1 MNLIRSLPRLL
12 TNTSKNNDDYGISD
26 NLLGMFAIHGIFCK
40 GLLGL
45 FTLYSQNTLSY
56 SIHIGMDSITSIPDL
71 LINQIP
77 KIQITMRYFFDRDG
91 NYAGSSMQG
100 WEILLLLLFPVALI
114 IFLVFLPFYVFY
126 KYNSREEDKKYEEEH
141 PEILKVDS
149 YITCWYPWH
158 RYSVA
163 YTLALIFWV
172 IAFIIGILS

>member
-1 MNLIRSLPRLL
+1 MIRSLPRLL
-12 TNTSKNNDDYGISD
+12 TNTSKNNDYSISD

-45 FTLYSQNTLSY
+45 FTLYSQNTLSRF
-56 SIHIGMDSITSIPDL
+56 IHLGMDSITSISNL
-71 LINQIP
+71 SINQIH

-114 IFLVFLPFYVFY
+114 IFFVFLPFFILA
-126 KYNSREEDKKYEEEH
+126 KYNAREEDKKYEEEH

-158 RYSVA
+158 RYSVE

-172 IAFIIGILS
+172 CGLLISLLN

>member
-1 MNLIRSLPRLL
+1 MIRSLPRLL
-12 TNTSKNNDDYGISD
+12 TNTSKNNDYSISD

-45 FTLYSQNTLSY
+45 FTLYSQNTLSRF
-56 SIHIGMDSITSIPDL
+56 IHIGMDSITSIFNL
-71 LINQIP
+71 SINQIH

-91 NYAGSSMQG
+91 NYAGTSMQG

-114 IFLVFLPFYVFY
+114 IFFVFLPFFILA
-126 KYNSREEDKKYEEEH
+126 KYNAREEDKKYEEEH
-141 PEILKVDS
+141 PEILKADS

>member
-1 MNLIRSLPRLL
+1 
-12 TNTSKNNDDYGISD
+12 
-26 NLLGMFAIHGIFCK
+26 
-40 GLLGL
+40 
-45 FTLYSQNTLSY
+45 
-56 SIHIGMDSITSIPDL
+56 MDGITSIPDL

-114 IFLVFLPFYVFY
+114 IFLVFLPFYVFH
-126 KYNSREEDKKYEEEH
+126 KYSSREEDKKYEEEH

-158 RYSVA
+158 RYSTP
-163 YTLALIFWV
+163 YTLTLILWV

>member
-1 MNLIRSLPRLL
+1 MIRSLPRLL
-12 TNTSKNNDDYGISD
+12 TNTSENNDYCISD
-26 NLLGMFAIHGIFCK
+26 NLLGMFAIHCIFCK

-45 FTLYSQNTLSY
+45 FTLYSQNTLSRF
-56 SIHIGMDSITSIPDL
+56 IHLGMVGITSISDL

-100 WEILLLLLFPVALI
+100 WEIILLRLFPVALI
-114 IFLVFLPFYVFY
+114 IFFVFLPFFILA
-126 KYNSREEDKKYEEEH
+126 KYNAREEDKKYEEEH
-141 PEILKVDS
+141 PEILKADS

-172 IAFIIGILS
+172 CGLLISLLN

>member
-1 MNLIRSLPRLL
+1 MIRSLPRLL
-12 TNTSKNNDDYGISD
+12 TNTSKNNDYSISD

-45 FTLYSQNTLSY
+45 FTLYSQNTLSRF
-56 SIHIGMDSITSIPDL
+56 IHLGMVGITSISDL
-71 LINQIP
+71 LINQIH

-91 NYAGSSMQG
+91 NYAGTSMQG
-100 WEILLLLLFPVALI
+100 WEIILLLLFPVALI
-114 IFLVFLPFYVFY
+114 IFFVFLPFFILA
-126 KYNSREEDKKYEEEH
+126 KYNAREEDKKYEEEH

>member
-1 MNLIRSLPRLL
+1 
-12 TNTSKNNDDYGISD
+12 
-26 NLLGMFAIHGIFCK
+26 MFAIHGIFCK
-40 GLLGL
+40 DMLRL
-45 FTLYSQNTLSY
+45 FAIYPQGTLSY
-56 SIHIGMDSITSIPDL
+56 SIHIGMDSVTSIPDL

-100 WEILLLLLFPVALI
+100 WEILLLLLFPVAII
-114 IFLVFLPFYVFY
+114 IFFVFLPFFILH
-126 KYNSREEDKKYEEEH
+126 KYSSREEDKKYEEEH

>member
-1 MNLIRSLPRLL
+1 
-12 TNTSKNNDDYGISD
+12 
-26 NLLGMFAIHGIFCK
+26 MFAIHGIFCK

-56 SIHIGMDSITSIPDL
+56 SIHIGMDSITSIPD
-71 LINQIP
+71 
-77 KIQITMRYFFDRDG
+77 G

-114 IFLVFLPFYVFY
+114 IFLVFLPFYVFH
-126 KYNSREEDKKYEEEH
+126 KYSSREEDKKYEEEH

>member
-1 MNLIRSLPRLL
+1 MIRSLPRLL
-12 TNTSKNNDDYGISD
+12 TNTSKNNDYCISN
-26 NLLGMFAIHGIFCK
+26 NLFGMFAIHGIFCK

-45 FTLYSQNTLSY
+45 FTIYSQNTLSRF
-56 SIHIGMDSITSIPDL
+56 IHLGMDSITSISDL
-71 LINQIP
+71 SINQIH

-114 IFLVFLPFYVFY
+114 FFFVLLPLFILY

-141 PEILKVDS
+141 PEILKADS

-172 IAFIIGILS
+172 CGLLISLLN

>member
-1 MNLIRSLPRLL
+1 
-12 TNTSKNNDDYGISD
+12 
-26 NLLGMFAIHGIFCK
+26 MFAIHGILCK
-40 GLLGL
+40 DLLRL
-45 FTLYSQNTLSY
+45 FTVHSY
-56 SIHIGMDSITSIPDL
+56 GSFLDIIYIGMVGITSISDL
-71 LINQIP
+71 SINQIH

-91 NYAGSSMQG
+91 NYAGTSMQG

-114 IFLVFLPFYVFY
+114 IFFVFLPFFILY
-126 KYNSREEDKKYEEEH
+126 KYDSREEDKKYEEEH

-172 IAFIIGILS
+172 CGLLISLLN